1 MGHAPAWDGAGPI
14 AVITAP
20 GPQRIDGE
28 PSVRAP
34 LSLSPVPTAILALS
48 DPLAFEVLDAAANLG
63 VWVPRE
69 LSIIEVDDAPGSA
82 GFGLTSASVL
92 HRPMGEPANRRAP
105 C

>member
-28 PSVRAP
+28 PSVRAL

-48 DPLAFEVLDAAANLG
+48 DPLAFEVLDAAATLG